1 MDRVISEIIF
11 TIGYKLIEM
20 YLSALGMSRDKNM
33 TFLKP
38 VVFIVYRSDDNEESL
53 RKRFVTYEEA
63 TMPIIR

>member
-1 MDRVISEIIF
+1 MWQKRRV
-11 TIGYKLIEM
+11 G
-20 YLSALGMSRDKNM
+20 
-33 TFLKP
+33 FLKL